1 MANTRYVGI
10 GTEKGN
16 IVPEKDAYDYALDR
30 CLHGSEEDQE
40 DFKEMLVEWFYSGNF
55 IKEEIGNE

>member
-16 IVPEKDAYDYALDR
+16 IVPEEYAYKYALYR

-40 DFKEMLVEWFYSGNF
+40 EFKEMLVEWFYSGGNWR
-55 IKEEIGNE
+55 KEK